1 MKAIGLIFLIL
12 GLIGTFIFG
21 PQALQSSE
29 IYNFLGFYLGMST
42 SNLTPVIVSV
52 VLLIIGG
59 AITIKT
65 LNQAE
70 QVSTS

>member
-52 VLLIIGG
+52 VLLVIGG
-59 AITIKT
+59 FITIRT
-65 LNQAE
+65 FNQEE
-70 QVSTS
+70 QVTAT